1 MQKKFHDMLHAF
13 KVQDFKVG
21 HDKQSLESITKECLQ
36 VTQETLEHAFH
47 FHFHQFP
54 DAQRAELINMINN
67 YVLEA
72 LMPPIVEKLVQR
84 QLILEHRYQRLV
96 SFLEQMLEE
105 LSKPE

>member
-21 HDKQSLESITKECLQ
+21 HDKQSLEVITKECLHF
-36 VTQETLEHAFH
+36 TKETLDHAFSFH
-47 FHFHQFP
+47 FHKLP
-54 DAQRAELINMINN
+54 DAGKAELINMINN

-84 QLILEHRYQRLV
+84 QLILEHRYQKLV
-96 SFLEQMLEE
+96 GFLESMLEE
-105 LSKPE
+105 LSKPH